1 MEWFRE
7 ILELITSPDVGPAEH
22 QGKRNQ
28 FTAISE
34 TSPDLRLFPDFV
46 IFVILYIKI
55 NIACSRRCG
64 FMKSN
69 SLRHEIQFPQRH
81 ISNLIQLTVHLSM
94 FPIFNVTQVFQFTN
108 MSSYQKGFKFTDIW
122 RKNCKHHFVTRY
134 FCFSAVS
141 SKLLELKVHSS
152 QLSKFPTR

>member
-22 QGKRNQ
+22 QGKRTQ

-34 TSPDLRLFPDFV
+34 TSPDLRLFPNFV

-108 MSSYQKGFKFTDIW
+108 MSSYQK
-122 RKNCKHHFVTRY
+122 KNFNRQIFREKIANIILSHVT
-134 FCFSAVS
+134 SV
-141 SKLLELKVHSS
+141 ELKVHSS

>member
-22 QGKRNQ
+22 QGKRTQ

-34 TSPDLRLFPDFV
+34 TSPDLRLFQDFV

-108 MSSYQKGFKFTDIW
+108 MSSYQKKNFNRQIFG
-122 RKNCKHHFVTRY
+122 KNCKHHFVTRY
-134 FCFSAVS
+134 FGRTKGSFVS
-141 SKLLELKVHSS
+141 TFKVSN
-152 QLSKFPTR
+152 

>member
-22 QGKRNQ
+22 QGKRTQ

-108 MSSYQKGFKFTDIW
+108 MSSYQK
-122 RKNCKHHFVTRY
+122 KNFNRQIFGEKLQTS
-134 FCFSAVS
+134 FCHT
-141 SKLLELKVHSS
+141 LL
-152 QLSKFPTR
+152 R

>member
-22 QGKRNQ
+22 QGKRTQ

-108 MSSYQKGFKFTDIW
+108 MSSYQKRISIDKYLG
-122 RKNCKHHFVTRY
+122 KNCKHHFVTRY
-134 FCFSAVS
+134 FCFTAVS

>member
-22 QGKRNQ
+22 QGKRTQ

-34 TSPDLRLFPDFV
+34 TSPDLRLFQEFI

-69 SLRHEIQFPQRH
+69 SLRHEIQFPKRH

-108 MSSYQKGFKFTDIW
+108 MSSYQKKEFQSTNIW
-122 RKNCKHHFVTRY
+122 GKIANIILSHVT
-134 FCFSAVS
+134 SV
-141 SKLLELKVHSS
+141 ELKVHSS

>member
-22 QGKRNQ
+22 QGKRTQ

-46 IFVILYIKI
+46 IFDILYIKI

-108 MSSYQKGFKFTDIW
+108 MSSYQKRISIDKYLEKKLQKSFCHTLLLFYCCLLKIVRTKGPFVSTFK
-122 RKNCKHHFVTRY
+122 
-134 FCFSAVS
+134 VS
-141 SKLLELKVHSS
+141 N
-152 QLSKFPTR
+152 

>member
-22 QGKRNQ
+22 QGKRTQ

-34 TSPDLRLFPDFV
+34 TSPDLRLFQEFI

-108 MSSYQKGFKFTDIW
+108 MSSYQKRISIDKYLEKKLQTS
-122 RKNCKHHFVTRY
+122 
-134 FCFSAVS
+134 FCHT
-141 SKLLELKVHSS
+141 LLLFYCCLLKIVRT
-152 QLSKFPTR
+152 KA

>member
-22 QGKRNQ
+22 QGKRTQ

-34 TSPDLRLFPDFV
+34 TSPDLRLFQEFI

-108 MSSYQKGFKFTDIW
+108 MSSYQKRISIDKYLEKKLQTSFCHTLLLFYCCLLKIVRTKGPFVSTFK
-122 RKNCKHHFVTRY
+122 
-134 FCFSAVS
+134 VS
-141 SKLLELKVHSS
+141 N
-152 QLSKFPTR
+152 

>member
-1 MEWFRE
+1 MDNCREGVGWFWE

-22 QGKRNQ
+22 QGKRTQ

-108 MSSYQKGFKFTDIW
+108 MSSYQKRISINKYLE
-122 RKNCKHHFVTRY
+122 K
-134 FCFSAVS
+134 
-141 SKLLELKVHSS
+141 KLQTSFRHTLL
-152 QLSKFPTR
+152 L

>member
-22 QGKRNQ
+22 QGKRTQ

-46 IFVILYIKI
+46 IFVNLYIKI

-108 MSSYQKGFKFTDIW
+108 MSSYQKKKEFQSTNIW
-122 RKNCKHHFVTRY
+122 GKIANIILSHVT
-134 FCFSAVS
+134 SV
-141 SKLLELKVHSS
+141 ELKVHSS

>member
-22 QGKRNQ
+22 QGKRTQ

-108 MSSYQKGFKFTDIW
+108 MSSYQKRISIDKYLEKIANIILSHVTSVLPLSPQ
-122 RKNCKHHFVTRY
+122 NC
-134 FCFSAVS
+134 
-141 SKLLELKVHSS
+141 
-152 QLSKFPTR
+152 